1 MKTRTISFIISILVI
16 SSLIFLFQ
24 KKLNCQT
31 NQLGTDNKTD
41 TGKSRVSISDPEV
54 FPADGPSFGEMWAA
68 PEYILLDYVPEDIQ
82 KHHARQPVITDQQ
95 IFIPTLKSKP
105 DVLVFDRAGHY
116 QRRVEFEFTP
126 DAISDIHI
134 YPKQNQILVG
144 NNQQKLISVYD
155 LEGVKKEDKP
165 VGFHFLYFSYSPA
178 SDRYIFYLASDGM
191 QTREGATPFAI
202 TITDARFKVLHRLF
216 PLSALAFKAPYFS
229 SQRFQVDEGK
239 VYYNPDYSD
248 QIYAIDYDG
257 NIDLLLDLQIADQE
271 FFGEVDLLLERPFS
285 PANVKA
291 IKQKLP
297 VDYFL
302 IGEKYAFVG
311 NIPRKHNKDLVIQR
325 SSARSMLI
333 NYATLLT
340 NFGDHFNFGYTR
352 PSFMVDNKCVSIRN
366 AKDYNLSWD
375 YIESKEQ
382 LSHLPGRLADNQW
395 MMMIYNPND
404 KVWFPPKETESPAS
418 SLSIDVFPNPS
429 NQFCTIKLAGNDGDY
444 ALQIY
449 AVDGVMR
456 YDDKGTMSGGGAQ
469 QRVDVSNWTPGT
481 YVVQCSKGN
490 EVFAKTLVVQ

>member
-1 MKTRTISFIISILVI
+1 MKTRTISLIISMLVI

-24 KKLNCQT
+24 KKLSCQT
-31 NQLGTDNKTD
+31 SHLATSSKTEAS
-41 TGKSRVSISDPEV
+41 KSRVSILDPDV
-54 FPADGPSFGEMWAA
+54 FPNDGPMFGEMWAA

-82 KHHARQPVITDQQ
+82 SYNAMQPVISDQQ
-95 IFIPTLKSKP
+95 IFIPTLSSKP

-116 QRRVEFEFTP
+116 QRRIEFGFIPE
-126 DAISDIHI
+126 AVSDIHI
-134 YPKQNQILVG
+134 YPEQKQILVG
-144 NNQQKLISVYD
+144 DSQHKRISVYD
-155 LEGVKKEDKP
+155 LEGGRKEDKS
-165 VGFHFLYFSYSPA
+165 VGFHFLYFSYSPTF
-178 SDRYIFYLASDGM
+178 DRYIFYLASDGI
-191 QTREGATPFAI
+191 QASENALPFAI
-202 TITDARFKVLHRLF
+202 TITDAKFNVLHRLF

-257 NIDLLLDLQIADQE
+257 KIELLLDLQIADQE
-271 FFGEVDLLLERPFS
+271 FFDEVDLLLERPFT
-285 PANVKA
+285 PANVET

-311 NIPRKHNKDLVIQR
+311 NIPRKQNKDLVIQR
-325 SSARSMLI
+325 SSARSVLI
-333 NYATLLT
+333 NYSTLLS

-366 AKDYNLSWD
+366 AKDFNLAVD

-395 MMMIYNPND
+395 MMMIFNPND
-404 KVWFPPKETESPAS
+404 KVWFPPKETESPAT
-418 SLSIDVFPNPS
+418 SLSIEIFPNPA
-429 NQFCTIKLAGNDGDY
+429 NQFCTIKLSGDDGDY
-444 ALQIY
+444 GLQIY

-456 YDDKGTMSGGGAQ
+456 YDDKGRMSGGSAQ

-481 YVVQCSKGN
+481 YVVQCKKGN